1 MSKVSQLPIINT
13 ATDNTSVLVV
23 DNKVAKRIRYSDLEE
38 QIAGGKAKGD
48 TGPTGPSGPQGPQG
62 QQGIKGIDGAKI
74 ISAIGTTTGTPFSI
88 TFTLSD
94 NSSFTVNVTN
104 P

>member
-48 TGPTGPSGPQGPQG
+48 TGPTGPSGPQGPAGPQG
-62 QQGIKGIDGAKI
+62 VKGDPGVSNIPGPTGPSGPI
-74 ISAIGTTTGTPFSI
+74 EIGRAH
-88 TFTLSD
+88 
-94 NSSFTVNVTN
+94 V
-104 P
+104 